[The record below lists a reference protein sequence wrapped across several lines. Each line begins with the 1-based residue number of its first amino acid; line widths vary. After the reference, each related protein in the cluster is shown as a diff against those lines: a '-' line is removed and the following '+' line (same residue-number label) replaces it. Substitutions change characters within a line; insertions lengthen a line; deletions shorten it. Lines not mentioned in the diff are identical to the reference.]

1 LQTAFLFVKLLA
13 CNQILSE
20 LCSSLVDRHG
30 MSNDFRT
37 TVSSVGIFA
46 ALHPGRLK
54 LWDTIDRVEE
64 AEKSNTANLH
74 TRPYQHNASPSKQ
87 GEETSFEHEHDKR
100 HPPSNTR
107 V

>member
-1 LQTAFLFVKLLA
+1 
-13 CNQILSE
+13 
-20 LCSSLVDRHG
+20 

-100 HPPSNTR
+100 HPPPIPECNQDGYIRSKACIWKQTQPG
-107 V
+107 VMDHGC